1 MKTLLTFV
9 LTLILVFSG
18 TLSAQS
24 QVIKSIQKKFNSLS
38 DISAT
43 YSQYSGS
50 KLVVTGTFSYKKTEK
65 VRLSFGNN
73 MIVSDGVTNWNI
85 DKKQKKVIISKFD
98 NKSVSIL
105 SVNRLINVVPG
116 DCDIVESQKDKVVMT
131 PKKGKMLGFKS
142 VEITKDA
149 QDLISSIKIED
160 NAKNIMKVDFSGY
173 TLNKNLN
180 DSDFSFKPSGDY
192 KVVDLR

>member
-9 LTLILVFSG
+9 LTIILVFSG
-18 TLSAQS
+18 AVTAQG
-24 QVIKSIQKKFNSLS
+24 QVIKSIQKKFNSLT

-50 KLVVTGTFSYKKTEK
+50 KLIVTGTFSYKKIEK

-85 DKKQKKVIISKFD
+85 DKKQKKVIISKYD
-98 NKSVSIL
+98 KKSVSIL
-105 SVNRLINVVPG
+105 SVNHLINVVPG

-131 PKKGKMLGFKS
+131 PKKGKMLGFRS

-160 NAKNIMKVDFSGY
+160 NAKNIMKIDFSGY
-173 TLNKNLN
+173 ILNKSLP
-180 DSDFSFKPSGDY
+180 DTDFSYKPTGDY

>member
-1 MKTLLTFV
+1 MKTLSTFV
-9 LTLILVFSG
+9 LTIILVFTG
-18 TLSAQS
+18 AFSARG
-24 QVIKSIQKKFNSLS
+24 QVIKSIQKKFNSLT

-43 YSQYSGS
+43 YSQYNGS
-50 KLVVTGTFSYKKTEK
+50 KLIVTGTFSYKMVEK

-98 NKSVSIL
+98 KKSVSIL
-105 SVNRLINVVPG
+105 SVNHLINVVPG

-131 PKKGKMLGFKS
+131 PKKGKMLGFRS
-142 VEITKDA
+142 VEITKDSR
-149 QDLISSIKIED
+149 DLISSIKIED
-160 NAKNIMKVDFSGY
+160 NAKNIMKIDFSGY
-173 TLNKNLN
+173 LLNKSLP
-180 DSDFSFKPSGDY
+180 DADFSYKPTGDY

>member
-1 MKTLLTFV
+1 MKTLSTFV
-9 LTLILVFSG
+9 LTIILVFTG
-18 TLSAQS
+18 AFSARG
-24 QVIKSIQKKFNSLS
+24 QVIKSIQKKFNSLT

-43 YSQYSGS
+43 YSQYNGS
-50 KLVVTGTFSYKKTEK
+50 KLIVTGTFSYKKVEK

-98 NKSVSIL
+98 KKSVSIL
-105 SVNRLINVVPG
+105 SVNHLINVVPG

-142 VEITKDA
+142 VEITKDSR
-149 QDLISSIKIED
+149 DLISSIKIED
-160 NAKNIMKVDFSGY
+160 NAKNIMKIDFSGY
-173 TLNKNLN
+173 LLNKSLP
-180 DSDFSFKPSGDY
+180 DADFSYKPTGDY

>member
-1 MKTLLTFV
+1 MKTLSTFV
-9 LTLILVFSG
+9 LTIILVFTG
-18 TLSAQS
+18 AFSARG
-24 QVIKSIQKKFNSLS
+24 QVIKSIQKKFNSLT

-43 YSQYSGS
+43 YSQYNGS
-50 KLVVTGTFSYKKTEK
+50 KLIVTGTFSYKKVEK

-98 NKSVSIL
+98 KKSVSIL
-105 SVNRLINVVPG
+105 SVNHLINVVPG

-131 PKKGKMLGFKS
+131 HKKGKMLGFRS
-142 VEITKDA
+142 VEITKDSR
-149 QDLISSIKIED
+149 DLISSIKIED
-160 NAKNIMKVDFSGY
+160 NAKNIMKIDFSGY
-173 TLNKNLN
+173 LLNKSLP
-180 DSDFSFKPSGDY
+180 DADFSYKPTGDY

>member
-1 MKTLLTFV
+1 MKTLSTFV
-9 LTLILVFSG
+9 LTIILVFTG
-18 TLSAQS
+18 AFSARG
-24 QVIKSIQKKFNSLS
+24 QVIKSIQKKFNSLT

-43 YSQYSGS
+43 YSQYNGS
-50 KLVVTGTFSYKKTEK
+50 KLIVTGTFSYKKVEK

-98 NKSVSIL
+98 KKSVSIL
-105 SVNRLINVVPG
+105 SVNHLINVVPG

-131 PKKGKMLGFKS
+131 PKKGKMLGFRS
-142 VEITKDA
+142 VEITKDSR
-149 QDLISSIKIED
+149 DLISSIKIED
-160 NAKNIMKVDFSGY
+160 NAKNIMKIDFSGY
-173 TLNKNLN
+173 LLNKSLP
-180 DSDFSFKPSGDY
+180 DADFSYKPTGDY

>member
-1 MKTLLTFV
+1 LSLTI
-9 LTLILVFSG
+9 ILVFTG
-18 TLSAQS
+18 AVTAQG
-24 QVIKSIQKKFNSLS
+24 QVIKSIQKKFNSLT

-50 KLVVTGTFSYKKTEK
+50 KLIVTGTFSYKKIEK

-85 DKKQKKVIISKFD
+85 DKKQKKVIISKYD
-98 NKSVSIL
+98 KKSVSIL
-105 SVNRLINVVPG
+105 SVNHLINVVPG

-131 PKKGKMLGFKS
+131 PKKGKMLGFRS

-160 NAKNIMKVDFSGY
+160 NAKNIMKIDFSGY
-173 TLNKNLN
+173 ILNKSLP
-180 DSDFSFKPSGDY
+180 DTDFSYKPTGDY

>member
-1 MKTLLTFV
+1 MKTLSNFIITI
-9 LTLILVFSG
+9 ILVFAV
-18 TLSAQS
+18 TMTAQG

-50 KLVVTGTFSYKKTEK
+50 KLIVTGTFSYKKVEK
-65 VRLSFGNN
+65 VKLSFRNN
-73 MIVSDGVTNWNI
+73 TIVSDGVTNWNI

-98 NKSVSIL
+98 KKSVSVL
-105 SVNRLINVVPG
+105 SVNHLINVVPG
-116 DCDIVESQKDKVVMT
+116 DCDIVESGKDKVVMT

-142 VEITKDA
+142 VEIIKDTR
-149 QDLISSIKIED
+149 DLISSIKIED
-160 NAKNIMKVDFSGY
+160 NAKNIMKIDFSGY
-173 TLNKNLN
+173 ILNKNLP
-180 DSDFSFKPSGDY
+180 DTEFAYKPTGDY